1 MCGVEGCQRRHHPLL
16 HSSEKEVKPPQADPG
31 AESGSAPENNR
42 STQDMQSGG
51 YNVSGVGETN
61 SSSRSYRIG
70 LQVVPVRVSAP
81 YGNHVIETY
90 AFLDSGSNTTMC
102 LSSLAKDLG
111 ADCTPVEFTLPTVS

>member
-31 AESGSAPENNR
+31 AESSLAPENNR

-51 YNVSGVGETN
+51 YNVSGVGATN

-70 LQVVPVRVSAP
+70 LQVVPVR
-81 YGNHVIETY
+81 YGMDLSL
-90 AFLDSGSNTTMC
+90 FLAICRECRGKRDKKMRKEGEWVR
-102 LSSLAKDLG
+102 LK
-111 ADCTPVEFTLPTVS
+111 ADTESVNDITDK